1 MWSCLTSHK
10 ENSSEVEKKMPLPEY
25 SKKIYKRTRTMPGS
39 WNLILYKY
47 KFNLSRIKVFLKG
60 LKEGHILG
68 LKCRSC
74 NTVSFP
80 PRLICGRCL
89 VKPDQWVR
97 LPETASVATASA
109 TYDPE
114 DKAREKPRPVI
125 AVRQDGA
132 DTVWLHNLP
141 PDIDFRSVYIGMPV
155 KAVWA
160 EERKGTWLDIDHY
173 EPIEDPTI
181 ELNKKEEEK

>member
-1 MWSCLTSHK
+1 
-10 ENSSEVEKKMPLPEY
+10 MPLPNY
-25 SKKIYKRTRTMPGS
+25 VKKAYKRTRTMHAS
-39 WNLILYKY
+39 WYLSSYQY
-47 KFNLSRIKVFLKG
+47 KFNLSRTKVFLKG
-60 LKEGHILG
+60 LKEGQIFG

-97 LPETASVATASA
+97 LPETGTVATGSA
-109 TYDPE
+109 TYADD
-114 DKAREKPRPVI
+114 DKMRERPFAVI

-132 DTVWLHNLP
+132 DTIWLHNLSE
-141 PDIDFRSVYIGMPV
+141 DFDFHSVYIGMPV

-160 EERKGTWLDIDHY
+160 EEREGKWMDIDHY
-173 EPIEDPTI
+173 EPIEDTSI
-181 ELNKKEEEK
+181 ELNKEEEEKQKYGN